1 RLLRGAGRPCRR
13 PRRGS
18 PRARRCRASGPASR
32 RAAGTRGSDR
42 RRGPPGAASPV
53 RRSAGSA
60 GPSARRRRG
69 RPGSD
74 RRADRSRGSRAS
86 HPSSGSAARRPR
98 APAPRP
104 RHAPR
109 SSPSPS
115 PSPGTARSAGGGAA
129 RAPRAASRPASAA
142 RRCTAHRSPGR
153 CPPGSSPSPSPCP
166 APPRAPRRSAPWA
179 PAPPHRAAAPGGCAS
194 DSLRPCSSPP
204 PQAIVFPGGG
214 QHMHRQLCAA
224 RLGLAVL
231 LGLAIVTSFASVAP
245 AAAQTG
251 DPLISDR
258 PDFTEST
265 GTIAPGRFQIEGGI
279 TSQEI
284 GEEDSLSVGE
294 LLVRYG
300 LGENLEARLGVGSWT
315 RIEVPGD
322 QLEGFEDPT
331 VQMKVRLTPPVSDR
345 PPGFPAV
352 ALLVGT
358 SVPVGSEELT
368 ADEWEPEAVLAFD
381 WILTD
386 MLTLGANLGVAFPTA
401 DGEQF

>member
-1 RLLRGAGRPCRR
+1 
-13 PRRGS
+13 
-18 PRARRCRASGPASR
+18 
-32 RAAGTRGSDR
+32 
-42 RRGPPGAASPV
+42 
-53 RRSAGSA
+53 
-60 GPSARRRRG
+60 
-69 RPGSD
+69 
-74 RRADRSRGSRAS
+74 
-86 HPSSGSAARRPR
+86 
-98 APAPRP
+98 
-104 RHAPR
+104 
-109 SSPSPS
+109 
-115 PSPGTARSAGGGAA
+115 
-129 RAPRAASRPASAA
+129 
-142 RRCTAHRSPGR
+142 
-153 CPPGSSPSPSPCP
+153 
-166 APPRAPRRSAPWA
+166 
-179 PAPPHRAAAPGGCAS
+179 
-194 DSLRPCSSPP
+194 
-204 PQAIVFPGGG
+204 
-214 QHMHRQLCAA
+214 MHRQLCAA

-368 ADEWEPEAVLAFD
+368 VDEWEPEAVLAFD

-401 DGEQF
+401 DGEQFDQLLASVTAGIAATDRLGVFLETYGFSQEVDDGDATQYVDTGVTFALTDDLQLDARIGFGLNDPSPERYVGVGAAFRW